1 MEVDLPKS
9 TDNFEF
15 SPEKL
20 TLNFESI
27 EKLLESAKF
36 TVNIK
41 LGDLVKNALDSNGEI
56 DPNSD

>member
-9 TDNFEF
+9 TDYFEF